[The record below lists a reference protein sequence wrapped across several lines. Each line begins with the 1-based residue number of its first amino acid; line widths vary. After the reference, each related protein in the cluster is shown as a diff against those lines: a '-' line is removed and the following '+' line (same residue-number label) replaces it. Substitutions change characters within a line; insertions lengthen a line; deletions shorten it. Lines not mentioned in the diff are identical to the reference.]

1 MAAWASTV
9 LLCDFIP
16 DPPKGLVKL
25 RAPRMRM
32 PCDDPRR
39 ASGSHHMPSGHT
51 PGGCLHRIAQLNDL
65 APPHLSPPPGRPNGV
80 AVAAERREGPRSV
93 AEATSSLPR
102 RCRQRWAPYLVRSA
116 TSCARFASS
125 ITQQVHR
132 EGWVTA
138 AISFGPCIMTTSVV
152 IASWKLPRASVVGME
167 SLKSQRTPRRQ
178 RLTST

>member
-1 MAAWASTV
+1 MKMVAWASTMR
-9 LLCDFIP
+9 LRDLTP
-16 DPPKGLVKL
+16 DPPKGLVRL
-25 RAPRMRM
+25 QAPRMRG
-32 PCDDPRR
+32 PCGNPHRV
-39 ASGSHHMPSGHT
+39 SGSHQMLSGHT
-51 PGGCLHRIAQLNDL
+51 PGGCLHRTAQLSDL

-80 AVAAERREGPRSV
+80 AVAAERRKGPRSV
-93 AEATSSLPR
+93 AAATSSLPR

-152 IASWKLPRASVVGME
+152 TASWKLPRANVGRMVPL
-167 SLKSQRTPRRQ
+167 S
-178 RLTST
+178 